1 MSKPVVV
8 VHGGAGRIPEHRWD
22 GAMRGVETAAISGWD
37 VIHAGGR
44 AVDAVTAAVRSM
56 ELDPQFNAG
65 LGGVLN
71 VSGEIRLDAAIQCG
85 RRLEMGAVADLPAM
99 RHPSALVRRMLDE
112 DCSSFLVGAGA
123 LSQAEE
129 WGFEAVGTEA
139 LVTETRLAQWR
150 AAKHEGVD
158 EQRPVF
164 GDEGDTVGAVA
175 LDANGDLAA
184 MTSTGGIVYKA
195 IGRVGDSPVVG
206 SGLAADNELGAAS
219 STGKGEDLLKA
230 VVCQVALDRLHR
242 GDMCLT
248 AARYA
253 LERMQRRTMSLGGM
267 ILINPYGEV
276 GIHHTSDH
284 MSWAQMDDSLTKPLS
299 GYQFC

>member
-71 VSGEIRLDAAIQCG
+71 VNGEIRLDAAIQCG

-99 RHPSALVRRMLDE
+99 RHPGGFGAPDARRRLLVFSRR
-112 DCSSFLVGAGA
+112 CWRITS
-123 LSQAEE
+123 AEE

-139 LVTETRLAQWR
+139 LVTETRLAHNGVLQSTKVWMNSDRFLVMR
-150 AAKHEGVD
+150 AIPLGRSPWTPMGIS
-158 EQRPVF
+158 QR
-164 GDEGDTVGAVA
+164 
-175 LDANGDLAA
+175 
-184 MTSTGGIVYKA
+184 
-195 IGRVGDSPVVG
+195 
-206 SGLAADNELGAAS
+206 
-219 STGKGEDLLKA
+219 
-230 VVCQVALDRLHR
+230 
-242 GDMCLT
+242 
-248 AARYA
+248 
-253 LERMQRRTMSLGGM
+253 
-267 ILINPYGEV
+267 
-276 GIHHTSDH
+276 
-284 MSWAQMDDSLTKPLS
+284 
-299 GYQFC
+299 

>member
-1 MSKPVVV
+1 MTKPVVV

-22 GAMRGVETAAISGWD
+22 GAMRGVEEAVMSGWD

-44 AVDAVTAAVRSM
+44 AIDAVTAAVRAM

-65 LGGVLN
+65 LGAVLN
-71 VSGEIRLDAAIQCG
+71 AGGEIRLDAAIQCG
-85 RRLEMGAVADLPAM
+85 RRLAMGAVADLPAI

-112 DCSSFLVGAGA
+112 DCASFLVGPGA
-123 LSQAEE
+123 LRQAEA
-129 WGFEAVGTEA
+129 WGFESVGTEVLA
-139 LVTETRLAQWR
+139 TETRTAQWR
-150 AAKHEGVD
+150 AAKFEGVD

-175 LDANGDLAA
+175 LDAHGDVAA

-195 IGRVGDSPVVG
+195 LGRVGDSPVVG

-230 VVCQVALDRLHR
+230 VVCQVALDRLPQ
-242 GDMCLT
+242 GDLCME
-248 AARYA
+248 AARFA

-284 MSWAQMDDSLTKPLS
+284 MSWAQMDDSLATPLS
-299 GYQFC
+299 GYQFR